1 MLQVGK
7 NTYVTVSE
15 ADEYITAHYTEKNIL
30 RAHWTV
36 CPEEFKEQYLL
47 KSIQQIEAL
56 PFVGR
61 KTVWSSELQ
70 FPRTLLNTPLYTRRS
85 PVFLMYNRSDNEIPE
100 EVKEAQIENALGII
114 RGEYKPTARA
124 VVLSCLGLLP
134 PVTEAK
140 GRLSSERAE
149 TLLKPFLGAIKA

>member
-15 ADEYITAHYTEKNIL
+15 ADEYIAAHYTEKNIL

-47 KSIQQIEAL
+47 KSIQQIESL

-70 FPRTLLNTPLYTRRS
+70 FPRTLLNAPLYTRRS
-85 PVFLMYNRSDNEIPE
+85 PCFSCI
-100 EVKEAQIENALGII
+100 
-114 RGEYKPTARA
+114 TARTTRF
-124 VVLSCLGLLP
+124 P
-134 PVTEAK
+134 K
-140 GRLSSERAE
+140 R
-149 TLLKPFLGAIKA
+149 